1 MKEVERITGKS
12 PMQLQHEK
20 VVKVRE
26 DVDKLQA
33 NSQQVCE
40 TGDRPIDPRTHGNG
54 DCCAR
59 RVLTSRLC
67 AVVPNKLKWPSPQSY

>member
-26 DVDKLQA
+26 SVTYS
-33 NSQQVCE
+33 NSVA
-40 TGDRPIDPRTHGNG
+40 TLLP
-54 DCCAR
+54 
-59 RVLTSRLC
+59 
-67 AVVPNKLKWPSPQSY
+67 